1 MLDSR
6 FSFCW
11 WKKSTLYSETCKTN
25 PPDLIKKPNLIFHQK
40 LWFHFSV
47 RINVLMLWGN
57 TLSLECCSSDEPLC
71 PQGEGKQCQENR
83 GVKGTWWGVSR
94 ASGDW
99 CCFSIL
105 CVELGEVHGRGC
117 PSQIFPLKE
126 PNFQLILCGCPVD
139 NSSLLFPSVIVP
151 SLPLDTLTSK
161 GRAQTLLCLGDQVM
175 FIVKIKVIPSEKL
188 GCWLVLND
196 KMWAERSFTSVIFN
210 PCLVM
215 REQKSRI

>member
-1 MLDSR
+1 MLKKDLIITYIYRSLLCIYNLKPISIEMLDSR

-11 WKKSTLYSETCKTN
+11 WKKCTLYSETCKTN

-40 LWFHFSV
+40 VWFHFSV

-57 TLSLECCSSDEPLC
+57 TLSLERCSSDEPLC

-105 CVELGEVHGRGC
+105 RVVLCEVPGRGC
-117 PSQIFPLKE
+117 LSQIFLWKNRISSWFYVDVPLTI
-126 PNFQLILCGCPVD
+126 QAY
-139 NSSLLFPSVIVP
+139 SSP
-151 SLPLDTLTSK
+151 
-161 GRAQTLLCLGDQVM
+161 Q
-175 FIVKIKVIPSEKL
+175 
-188 GCWLVLND
+188 
-196 KMWAERSFTSVIFN
+196 
-210 PCLVM
+210 
-215 REQKSRI
+215 